1 MSAEKVKEKPS
12 LINPMVRGDFVELD
26 RDECVAAGKKLHK
39 TYVENQ
45 PFPHIVMEN
54 FLPMDLLRRVV
65 EEFPKR
71 ETGRFAD
78 AHSNLK
84 TGYQMEKIRSDYIT
98 NLQNALNSSQFIEF
112 LEEMTGIK
120 GLFAD
125 PHFAG
130 GGLHETARG
139 GHLSIHADF
148 NIHPRLKVRRRMNLI
163 LFLNETWEDS
173 YGGHLELWEKD
184 MSKCAHKVLPLMGRA
199 VVFNTEDDSF
209 HGHPDPTTN
218 PPEMFRRSIALYYY
232 TAADGTLAET
242 PRTTD
247 FKARPGT
254 ADQKASTKMRVKAV
268 AKEVLPPIISR
279 KLFR

>member
-1 MSAEKVKEKPS
+1 MGSATQKA
-12 LINPMVRGDFVELD
+12 LLNPMVAGDMVELD
-26 RDECVAAGKKLHK
+26 RAECVAAGTSLHEQ
-39 TYVENQ
+39 YNSNQ

-54 FLPMDLLRRVV
+54 FLPMDVLRRVV

-71 ETGRFAD
+71 EQGKYAD

-84 TGYQMEKIRSDYIT
+84 TGYQMEKIRSAYIT
-98 NLQNALNSSQFIEF
+98 NLHNALNSSQFIEF

-148 NIHPRLKVRRRMNLI
+148 NIHPRIKARRRMNLI
-163 LFLNETWEDS
+163 LFLNEHWEDS
-173 YGGHLELWEKD
+173 FGGHLELWEKD
-184 MSKCAHKVLPLMGRA
+184 MSACAHKVLPLMGRA
-199 VVFNTEDDSF
+199 VVFNTEDDSY

-218 PPEMFRRSIALYYY
+218 PPEIFRRSTALYYY
-232 TAADGTLAET
+232 TVPEGVIAER

-247 FKARPGT
+247 FKVRPGS
-254 ADQKASTKMRVKAV
+254 ADKAPSLGFRAKAL
-268 AKEVLPPIISR
+268 AKDLTPPILGR
-279 KLFR
+279 HLFK